1 MRSIDMS
8 IIGKRYG
15 RLVVLDFDHM
25 GNHGNSY
32 WLCECDCGDYKV
44 VSKSLLTTGKVKS
57 CGCLKHKR
65 RSEDL
70 TGKKFGRLLV
80 VGFDHMVRVDQRSTA
95 KWKCVCDCGNVVI
108 VSQGSLLTGD
118 TISCGCY
125 RNEKFRERVTTHG
138 LSYTPLYGVWNCM
151 KKRCE
156 NENDNYYQDYG
167 GRGIRICDEWHD
179 FKNFNDWA
187 VTSGYSD
194 GLTIDRI
201 NNDGDYSPNNC
212 RWADAITQANN
223 RRSCRYITYAGNTH
237 TIAEWARLFNIS
249 YFTLWGRIN
258 RNDMRDFENYFGN
271 NEEDF
276 EG

>member
-1 MRSIDMS
+1 MRSVDMS

-25 GNHGNSY
+25 GSHGNSY
-32 WLCECDCGDYKV
+32 WLCECDCGEHKN

-57 CGCLKHKR
+57 CGCLKHER

-70 TGKKFGRLLV
+70 TGKRFGRLRV
-80 VGFDHMVRVDQRSTA
+80 IGFDNMVRMGQRSTA
-95 KWKCVCDCGNVVI
+95 KWKCICDCGNVVT
-108 VSQGSLLTGD
+108 VSQGSLLSGD

-138 LSYTPLYGVWNCM
+138 LSNTPLYTVWNCM
-151 KKRCE
+151 KQRCE
-156 NENDNYYQDYG
+156 NSNDDYYQDYG
-167 GRGIRICDEWHD
+167 ARGIRVCDEWHD
-179 FKNFNDWA
+179 FENFNEWGM
-187 VTSGYSD
+187 TNGYSR

-201 NNDGDYSPNNC
+201 DNNGNYSPDNC
-212 RWADAITQANN
+212 RWADMITQANN

-258 RNDMRDFENYFGN
+258 RNDMRDFENYFGD
-271 NEEDF
+271 NEEVY
-276 EG
+276 E